1 MTHALNHLDGPL
13 RSLGKRCWDHHGQ
26 GGLDGLQHPPT
37 PELAPTL
44 VLKLP
49 LLQLSLDLVQHHGQL
64 PEDLLQVAHI
74 IVLQDLGLGTGQA
87 GARGAELASVER
99 E

>member
-1 MTHALNHLDGPL
+1 M
-13 RSLGKRCWDHHGQ
+13 
-26 GGLDGLQHPPT
+26 GGLDGLHHQPT

-44 VLKLP
+44 VLQLP
-49 LLQLSLDLVQHHGQL
+49 LLQLRLDLVQHHGQL

-87 GARGAELASVER
+87 GTRGVELASKGLG
-99 E
+99 